1 MQFVSVGKV
10 TCRQPPQTLSQMRPE
25 AGALSECCGN
35 KEGLERIYPGMDSCS
50 SEMHSKRDREM
61 IPITCLCFVSP
72 NPPNDKIMFSQPN
85 LLNQHKCK
93 AVGAFTTMLCH
104 KRIINVSTVQL
115 NKRTLEVNE
124 IVYLHQ
130 ACQQCKERKGRCDGG
145 QPCCSYCSKHEKH
158 CIYTVRRRRG
168 PGKR

>member
-1 MQFVSVGKV
+1 MSHVGSLLRRYLTCVLKPERFRSVVRTKRTSSVSILRWTNVLV
-10 TCRQPPQTLSQMRPE
+10 RCT
-25 AGALSECCGN
+25 A
-35 KEGLERIYPGMDSCS
+35 
-50 SEMHSKRDREM
+50 KRDRET

-104 KRIINVSTVQL
+104 KRIINVSTLQL

-124 IVYLHQ
+124 IAYLHQ

-145 QPCCSYCSKHEKH
+145 QPCCNYCFKYEKH